1 MEIVAEK
8 LMDVN
13 AYFAFEE
20 KSEVRHEYYDGELI
34 EMPGETTTANIIALN
49 IAFFF
54 KVLFRQLKN
63 YALFAHDVKLMVEA
77 NKIYRYPD
85 LVVIYKEGDYKKYV
99 SQPVLI
105 AEVLSEGTAEI
116 DRDKKRLEYF
126 SLTTLQYYLM
136 IHQDEPLVE
145 VYSRS
150 GKSWQYDF
158 YTQLNE
164 VVVLPVFDTEI
175 ELQSIFEGIVFEKN
189 SQSLS

>member
-1 MEIVAEK
+1 MEMVAEK

-13 AYFAFEE
+13 EYFAFEE
-20 KSEVRHEYYDGELI
+20 KSEVRQEYYYGELI
-34 EMPGETTTANIIALN
+34 GMPGKTTTANIITLN

-54 KVLFRQLKN
+54 KVWFRQLKN

-77 NKIYRYPD
+77 NKVYRYPD
-85 LVVIYKEGDYKKYV
+85 LVVIHKEGDHKKYV

-105 AEVLSEGTAEI
+105 VEVLSEGTAEI
-116 DRDKKRLEYF
+116 DRDKKRLAYF

-150 GKSWQYDF
+150 GKSWQYDY
-158 YTQLNE
+158 YTQLAE
-164 VVVLPVFDTEI
+164 IVSLPVFGTQIGLEA
-175 ELQSIFEGIVFEKN
+175 IFEGIVFEERK
-189 SQSLS
+189 S